1 MENFK
6 FYAPTKVF
14 FGKDEEKNVG
24 KYIKPYHPNKVLIH
38 YGGKS
43 AIQSGLLDRVKK
55 ALDQEH
61 ITYCLCGG
69 VVANPLLSKVYEG
82 IELCKKEGVD
92 FILAVGGGSV
102 LDSGKAIAY
111 GVYNEGDIWDYYAKK
126 KVVKGALPMG
136 CILTLAATG
145 SEMSN
150 SSVITNE
157 NGNLKRGLSSDFGRF
172 KFSILNP
179 ELTYTVPMYQTMC
192 GCTDI
197 IMHTLERYF
206 TPYKTLDLTDQIAES
221 LIRTVI
227 KNASILLKDPTNEQA
242 RSEIL
247 WAGTVSHNDMT
258 GDRSLG
264 DWACHQLE
272 HELSGMFNV
281 AHGAGLAAIWDSWA
295 KYVYMEDPTRFAKL
309 GHRVFGLDDT
319 DTLSCAL
326 NTIEKM
332 EKFFQ
337 SIHMPTCLQE
347 LLKRKCT
354 EQELYE
360 LTYKCS
366 FEQTRKIGKF
376 KVLDEED
383 MLHIYTIA
391 NEKKAR

>member
-1 MENFK
+1 MQNFK
-6 FYAPTKVF
+6 FYAPTKVY
-14 FGKDEEKNVG
+14 FGKNEEKNVG
-24 KYIKPYHPNKVLIH
+24 KIIKSYHPKKVLIH

-43 AIQSGLLDRVKK
+43 AIQSGLLDRVKS
-55 ALDQEH
+55 ALDLEN
-61 ITYCLCGG
+61 IAYCLCGG
-69 VVANPLLSKVYEG
+69 VVANPVLSKVYEG
-82 IELCKKEGVD
+82 IETCKNEGVD

-102 LDSGKAIAY
+102 LDSAKAIAY
-111 GVYNEGDIWDYYAKK
+111 GVYNEGDVWDYYARKK
-126 KVVKGALPMG
+126 KVQGALPMG

-157 NGNLKRGLSSDFGRF
+157 DGNLKRGLSSDYGRF
-172 KFSILNP
+172 QFAILNP
-179 ELTYTVPMYQTMC
+179 DLTKTVPYYPTMC

-206 TPYKTLDLTDQIAES
+206 TPYNTLDLTDQMAES
-221 LIRTVI
+221 VIRTVI
-227 KNASILLKDPTNEQA
+227 KNAPILKENLEDEQA
-242 RSEIL
+242 RAEIL

-258 GDRSLG
+258 GDRTLG

-295 KYVYMEDPTRFAKL
+295 RYVYMENPNRFAKL
-309 GHRVFGLDDT
+309 GHRVFGLDGT
-319 DTLSCAL
+319 DPLDCAL
-326 NTIEKM
+326 RTIEKM
-332 EKFFQ
+332 EDFFK
-337 SIHMPTCLQE
+337 SIDMPVSIQE
-347 LLKRKCT
+347 LLNRKCT

-366 FEQTRKIGKF
+366 FEQTRTIGKF
-376 KVLDEED
+376 KVLDEND

-391 NEKKAR
+391 NEKKVD